1 MSENISEYL
10 NDDPGQW
17 ISALPGFQARSINEL
32 VSAGRS
38 YDEVA
43 DLWLSATAANTFKLS
58 AAPQVKTKDSFLAH
72 VKKEIRAFL
81 CGDPKY
87 ETERSGLFGE
97 KAPTRTFIVSSIAVA
112 ISPSLGVAAP
122 VLSPIVALALAGIG
136 KIVLNAWCASTA
148 DDPQTGAS

>member
-1 MSENISEYL
+1 MSRSIPEYL
-10 NDDPGQW
+10 NDEPGEW
-17 ISALPGFQARSINEL
+17 ISALPGFQASSINEL

-38 YDEVA
+38 FDDVA
-43 DLWLSATAANTFKLS
+43 GLWLSATAANTFELS
-58 AAPQVKTKDSFLAH
+58 AAPQLKTKDSFLAH

-87 ETERSGLFGE
+87 DKERSGLFGE

-112 ISPSLGVAAP
+112 ISPYLGVAAP

-148 DDPQTGAS
+148 DEPQTDAS